1 MNKFYNRVGQ
11 NLNRKELEVV
21 SIERDASGEITSLV
35 VDENRCDSDIQ
46 QEGTALEANVVNT
59 IIRNMILEEL
69 SITDLERVTDDK
81 NALSYES
88 SITENIVLPLYGEKG
103 SKISWEVTS
112 GTGLSIEGEVGVVTR
127 ADTDQVVTLT
137 ATIAFRDCIQTKE
150 FNIKILKLPK
160 YTPESYETS
169 WVRTEEGLCS
179 SNFIVSSTTESPIF
193 CDAGDTGYSVDF
205 SFTKNGTRVVIARLT
220 ESTAFNNINGEGSI
234 IINCSIKVYSD
245 SSKTVLLG
253 EIPCII
259 NYKY

>member
-112 GTGLSIEGEVGVVTR
+112 GTGLSIEGELGVVTR
-127 ADTDQVVTLT
+127 TDTDQVVTLA
-137 ATIAFRDCIQTKE
+137 ATVSFREQEIVKE
-150 FNIKILKLPK
+150 FTFTILALPSYQVVGTTEDEWSNAAGVFNGLTFTIVSTTDSTIYCEAVLNNSIDVTFRGNGTKNIKVDLKEKNSLI
-160 YTPESYETS
+160 S
-169 WVRTEEGLCS
+169 G
-179 SNFIVSSTTESPIF
+179 
-193 CDAGDTGYSVDF
+193 TGS
-205 SFTKNGTRVVIARLT
+205 RI
-220 ESTAFNNINGEGSI
+220 ING
-234 IINCSIKVYSD
+234 IINVYS
-245 SSKTVLLG
+245 SASKTHLLG
-253 EIPCII
+253 QVTYKI
-259 NYKY
+259 NYMYV